1 MALRRTTLFVPGTA
15 PEQTM
20 RDTIMTCGADR
31 VCLDLEDT
39 VVVSRK
45 QEARESIA
53 RLLREDIWG
62 RSDRAVRINAVS
74 SPFAEDDITQLLT
87 LSGGMVDTFLLS
99 KPESV
104 DEIRWIDDLV
114 AKLRRKIGFEG
125 KIGYLVGMESAR
137 ALTDIDLL
145 SSCSPNVTGLGFAI
159 GDLSTSLGMRVTA
172 YMRDR
177 TLYPGDMYH
186 FHRARIVLAARSWGL
201 EAMDA
206 PWPMVNDHATLAEDA
221 LWGAMMGFNGKLV
234 LVPAQIKIVHQAYR
248 PSEADIA
255 HARHMLE
262 QIEKMAAAGDAAGVS
277 GDDFLDPVVIGHARN
292 TLAAA
297 EAPI

>member
-1 MALRRTTLFVPGTA
+1 MAVRRTTLFVPGTA
-15 PEQTM
+15 PEQQI
-20 RDTIMTCGADR
+20 RNTILTCGADR

-39 VVVSRK
+39 VVPARK
-45 QEARESIA
+45 QEGREMIA
-53 RLLREDIWG
+53 RLLQEEIWG

-74 SPFAEDDITQLLT
+74 SPYAEDDITELLT

-104 DEIRWIDDLV
+104 DEIRWIDNLV
-114 AKLRRKIGFEG
+114 DKLRSKIGFER

-145 SSCSPNVTGLGFAI
+145 SSCSPNVSGLGFAI
-159 GDLSTSLGMRVTA
+159 GDLCTSLGVRVTA

-177 TLYPGDMYH
+177 SLYPGDLFH
-186 FHRARIVLAARSWGL
+186 FHRARIVLAARTWRL

-206 PWPMVNDHATLAEDA
+206 PWPIVTLAEDA
-221 LWGAMMGFNGKLV
+221 RWGAMMGFNGKLV
-234 LVPAQIKIVHQAYR
+234 LVPEQIKIVHQAYR
-248 PSEADIA
+248 PSDADIA
-255 HARHMLE
+255 HAKHMLA
-262 QIEKMAAAGDAAGVS
+262 QMEKIVAGGDGAGVS
-277 GDDFLDPVVIGHARN
+277 GGDFLDPVVIGHART

-297 EAPI
+297 AEPI